1 MPVNNPPQLYIVF
14 IIMMMI
20 MIDCVCAVGT
30 EPAAGAA
37 AGGGQVVHFVG
48 NRCRVD
54 LQRVGALEGLHCGQP
69 ACAFLCAFLLLLLLL
84 QNESWFVHVSVCEDL
99 CSLIFTLWLAMCN
112 KAHGLSNVGWNGAA
126 ARERERKRGDSRRL
140 ASGSLRG
147 NVTLKAHF

>member
-1 MPVNNPPQLYIVF
+1 M
-14 IIMMMI
+14 
-20 MIDCVCAVGT
+20 
-30 EPAAGAA
+30 
-37 AGGGQVVHFVG
+37 
-48 NRCRVD
+48 
-54 LQRVGALEGLHCGQP
+54 
-69 ACAFLCAFLLLLLLL
+69 